1 MPKFRQSSPLLC
13 LSTSCAPKPPLPPPL
28 PPLLQC
34 TIYKTL
40 DNQDVWAYDKRFH
53 TALEESLTVPAIEA
67 PPAFQARLWLAAAPL
82 RLPPACCG
90 CSR

>member
-1 MPKFRQSSPLLC
+1 M
-13 LSTSCAPKPPLPPPL
+13 

-34 TIYKTL
+34 TIYKTM

-67 PPAFQARLWLAAAPL
+67 PPAFQARSGWLQRCYACPWPAAAAAGRGCLPGHLPAAPQNCL
-82 RLPPACCG
+82 RLA
-90 CSR
+90 